1 MTTLR
6 RWDPLRDVAS
16 LQTELARLM
25 NGMSGGSNGRQN
37 QAWTPPLD
45 VWENEDS
52 VTYSF
57 DLPGI
62 ALEDITIEAEEGRL
76 TVSASRS
83 HSSEIDTDRFYSLE
97 RRYGTYSRTVG
108 LPQGVAEDAISAA
121 LENGVLSITVPKPE
135 QPKPKRIEIS
145 GEMSP
150 SKTIEAN
157 ESRTAAA
164 V

>member
-1 MTTLR
+1 MTTLL

-16 LQTELARLM
+16 LQTELARFM
-25 NGMSGGSNGRQN
+25 NGMSGGNDGRQV
-37 QAWTPPLD
+37 QSWTPPLD

-62 ALEDITIEAEEGRL
+62 PMEDISIEAEDGRL
-76 TVSASRS
+76 TISASRS
-83 HSSEIDTDRFYSLE
+83 HSTELDTERFYSLE
-97 RRYGTYSRTVG
+97 RRYGTFSRTVG

-121 LENGVLSITVPKPE
+121 YANGVLTVTVPKPE
-135 QPKPKRIEIS
+135 QPKPTRIQIS
-145 GEMSP
+145 DRQSR
-150 SKTIEAN
+150 SKTLEAT
-157 ESRTAAA
+157 EPEATT

>member
-16 LQTELARLM
+16 LQTELARFM
-25 NGMSGGSNGRQN
+25 NGMSGGSNGRQT

-45 VWENEDS
+45 VWENEHS

-62 ALEDITIEAEEGRL
+62 PLDDITIEADEGRL
-76 TVSASRS
+76 TVAATRS
-83 HSSEIDTDRFYSLE
+83 HPSELDTERFYSLE

-108 LPQGVAEDAISAA
+108 LPQGVAEDGIAA
-121 LENGVLSITVPKPE
+121 AYENGVLSVTVPKPE

-145 GEMSP
+145 EREP
-150 SKTIEAN
+150 KTIDAKEREAA
-157 ESRTAAA
+157 TA
-164 V
+164 

>member
-16 LQTELARLM
+16 LQTELARFM
-25 NGMSGGSNGRQN
+25 NGMSGGSEGRQT
-37 QAWTPPLD
+37 QAWMPPLD
-45 VWENEDS
+45 VWETEDS

-62 ALEDITIEAEEGRL
+62 PLEEITIEAENGRL
-76 TVSASRS
+76 TVSASRT
-83 HSSEIDTDRFYSLE
+83 HSSELDTDRFYALE
-97 RRYGTYSRTVG
+97 RRYGTFSRTVG
-108 LPQGVAEDAISAA
+108 LPQGVSEDGISAVY
-121 LENGVLSITVPKPE
+121 ENGVLSITVPKPE

-145 GEMSP
+145 GDNSQ
-150 SKTIEAN
+150 SNTIDAKDAEH
-157 ESRTAAA
+157 AA

>member
-16 LQTELARLM
+16 LQTELARFM
-25 NGMSGGSNGRQN
+25 NGVSGEGNGRQT
-37 QAWTPPLD
+37 QAWAPPLD
-45 VWENEDS
+45 VWESEDS

-62 ALEDITIEAEEGRL
+62 RLEEITIEAEDGRL

-83 HSSEIDTDRFYSLE
+83 RPSELETQRFYSLE
-97 RRYGTYSRTVG
+97 RAYGTYSRTVG
-108 LPQGVAEDAISAA
+108 LPQGVAEDGISAA
-121 LENGVLSITVPKPE
+121 YENGVLNVTVPKPE
-135 QPKPKRIEIS
+135 QPKPRRITIS
-145 GEMSP
+145 GENAQA
-150 SKTIEAN
+150 KTIEAD
-157 ESRTAAA
+157 EREVSA

>member
-1 MTTLR
+1 MTTLL

-16 LQTELARLM
+16 LQTELARFM
-25 NGMSGGSNGRQN
+25 NGVSGGGNGRQT

-62 ALEDITIEAEEGRL
+62 PLDDITIEAEDSKL
-76 TVSASRS
+76 TVSASRD
-83 HSSEIDTDRFYSLE
+83 HSRQLDSERFYSLE
-97 RRYGTYSRTVG
+97 RRYGTFSRTVG
-108 LPQGVAEDAISAA
+108 LPQGVAEDGISASY
-121 LENGVLSITVPKPE
+121 ENGVLTVTVPKPE

-145 GEMSP
+145 GEQSHP
-150 SKTIEAN
+150 KTIEAK
-157 ESRTAAA
+157 EPEAAA
-164 V
+164 SS

>member
-16 LQTELARLM
+16 LQSELARLM
-25 NGMSGGSNGRQN
+25 NGMGSGGEGRQT

-45 VWENEDS
+45 VWESERS

-62 ALEDITIEAEEGRL
+62 SPDEITIEADDGKL

-83 HSSEIDTDRFYSLE
+83 HPAELDTDRFYSLE

-108 LPQGVAEDAISAA
+108 LPQGAEEGISAA
-121 LENGVLSITVPKPE
+121 FENGVLSVTVPKPE
-135 QPKPKRIEIS
+135 QPKPRRIEIS
-145 GEMSP
+145 GEPKASE
-150 SKTIEAN
+150 TIDAREP
-157 ESRTAAA
+157 EHAAH
-164 V
+164 